1 METPKYGQDLWKGER
16 LETNIYND
24 VAVEHLHRYA
34 FVMKFVKDKHV
45 LDLASGEGYG
55 SNLIAREA
63 CNVIGVDISQ
73 EALAHAR
80 QKYQKDN
87 LKFLHGS
94 ASNVPV
100 DSNSIDIV
108 VSFETIE
115 HHNEHEEMLLE
126 IKRVLKPD
134 GILIMSS
141 PDKLNYTDL
150 PKHQNPFHIKE
161 LYLEEFRELIKNH
174 FNNSRILFQ
183 KTGYGSIL
191 VPEFDS
197 IGFMEFSGNHD
208 SILVSQQICNHVYNI
223 CVASDRELDILDIS
237 FFDGKDALDYMINSI
252 QETLTM
258 SIRLETEMQLK
269 LSRSYKIG
277 YALTY
282 PLRLVKNILTSRQ
295 TK

>member
-1 METPKYGQDLWKGER
+1 MEIQTYGQDIWKGER

-34 FVMKFVKDKHV
+34 FAMKFVKDKHV

-63 CNVIGVDISQ
+63 CSVIGVDIS
-73 EALAHAR
+73 EDALAHAR
-80 QKYQKDN
+80 QKYRKDN

-100 DSNSIDIV
+100 NSNSVDIV

-134 GILIMSS
+134 GVLIISS
-141 PDKLNYTDL
+141 PDKLNYSDI
-150 PKHQNPFHIKE
+150 PGHQNPFHVKE
-161 LYLEEFRELIKNH
+161 LYLEEFRDLIKNH
-174 FNNSRILFQ
+174 FNNNRILFQ
-183 KTGYGSIL
+183 KTGYGSLL
-191 VPEFDS
+191 VPEFEA
-197 IGFMEFSGNHD
+197 IGFAEFSGNHD
-208 SILVSQQICNHVYNI
+208 SILSSQQTRNHVYNLCI
-223 CVASDRELDILDIS
+223 ASDRELDILETS
-237 FFDGKDALDYMINSI
+237 FFDGKDALDHMLKSI
-252 QETLTM
+252 EETLKT
-258 SIRLETEMQLK
+258 SIRLETEMQLTS
-269 LSRSYKIG
+269 SRSYKIG
-277 YALTY
+277 YFLTY
-282 PLRLVKNILTSRQ
+282 PLRLAKNILTSKR